1 MKRLE
6 SRQYGIPLDG
16 AYISV
21 HNQIRVPGP
30 LRHDSWMRVVSWNV
44 NFPGA
49 RRAERLG
56 AVLHD
61 DSPDLVLLQEVN
73 PRSAEVLRQ
82 AAGVDW
88 IVRADEAAAP
98 RPRARP
104 PPHT

>member
-1 MKRLE
+1 
-6 SRQYGIPLDG
+6 
-16 AYISV
+16 
-21 HNQIRVPGP
+21 
-30 LRHDSWMRVVSWNV
+30 MRVVSWNV

-56 AVLHD
+56 AVLCD
-61 DSPDLVLLQEVN
+61 DSPDLALLQEVN

-88 IVRADEAAAP
+88 IVRADEADAP
-98 RPRARP
+98 STARP